1 MTTLNYLL
9 IGLIPDELDHFY
21 LKSWG
26 IWVSL
31 IFVFSGIST
40 LALGLTRHRLK
51 EMTFWRSTW
60 ETLRWLPFMTLFFNG
75 VSIHCAKALLCHA
88 FSINI
93 EWTSTSKELG
103 PTGIYIGL
111 NKMMHRFRYTFILCF
126 VLAGGMVYFAIGA
139 PWGWRISPSVHAGDA
154 YIIAPLA
161 IQVAGAFALPVFL
174 GLT

>member
-1 MTTLNYLL
+1 M
-9 IGLIPDELDHFY
+9 
-21 LKSWG
+21 
-26 IWVSL
+26 
-31 IFVFSGIST
+31 
-40 LALGLTRHRLK
+40 
-51 EMTFWRSTW
+51 
-60 ETLRWLPFMTLFFNG
+60 
-75 VSIHCAKALLCHA
+75 
-88 FSINI
+88 
-93 EWTSTSKELG
+93 SKELG

-111 NKMMHRFRYTFILCF
+111 NKMMHRFRYTFILYF